1 MGSLKNSGKVYMH
14 SGMVLSRPIKKGA
27 SRLPNKMLLLTDY
40 ESSRANS
47 ASAAAITSLIS
58 SSAVWRGMTIIILPS
73 SSEFELFSI
82 S

>member
-1 MGSLKNSGKVYMH
+1 
-14 SGMVLSRPIKKGA
+14 
-27 SRLPNKMLLLTDY
+27 
-40 ESSRANS
+40 
-47 ASAAAITSLIS
+47 LIS